1 MTDYMTKLD
10 GSIKTI
16 DATIDAGKKTQA
28 DVEAENYVYGKI
40 PESDFYT
47 CIDKANDA
55 AYVLL
60 RIGEGAKQE
69 IRCSCDYF
77 KKEQK
82 TCEHL
87 YALRDIDVSKL
98 ETSPNWLVR
107 FLQVDNGWH
116 IDDNN
121 KLVPPSTRSEK
132 VVPEVVASVPPTN
145 EEPPKKEKKTC
156 PHCNLTMPESR
167 YEKHL
172 SVCTKNPANNKSQG
186 SPTVEPPPR
195 EKPKAPVIPPDP
207 DIDIGVGEEVPVII
221 DDVPMVD
228 EEGQEVYEKSP
239 IDEGEIVDTHVQ
251 ETIPMEIATALCNM
265 QKTELFATTD
275 SDNPFFS
282 SKYADLAS
290 IWRVIRVPLTSS
302 GLAIMQTTEPYQN
315 GITVVTTLM
324 HVSGVAYITRLSG
337 TYSVT
342 MDKKTGKP
350 KAQTVQALGSL
361 ITYLRRYSLAA
372 LVGVASADDDGEAA
386 SGRDQQNKR

>member
-1 MTDYMTKLD
+1 MTEYKTKWD

-16 DATIDAGKKTQA
+16 DATVETGRKTQA
-28 DVEAENYVYGKI
+28 GVEGKNYDFAQI
-40 PESDFYT
+40 PESDYLT
-47 CIDKANDA
+47 CIDKKNDA

-60 RIGEGAKQE
+60 RRGEGAKQE
-69 IRCSCDYF
+69 IGCSCPYF
-77 KKEQK
+77 TENQMI
-82 TCEHL
+82 CEHL
-87 YALRDIDVSKL
+87 YALRDIRYEDL
-98 ETSPNWLVR
+98 DASPQWLVD
-107 FLQVDNGWH
+107 FLSAGDNWH
-116 IDDNN
+116 IVDG
-121 KLVPPSTRSEK
+121 KLVPPSTGSEK

-145 EEPPKKEKKTC
+145 EEPPKKEKRTC
-156 PHCNLTMPESR
+156 PHCNLSMSADR

-172 SVCTKNPANNKSQG
+172 SVCKKNPAKQKQQG
-186 SPTVEPPPR
+186 SPTVEPPPQ
-195 EKPKAPVIPPDP
+195 EKPKPPVIPIDP
-207 DIDIGVGEEVPVII
+207 EIDIGVGEEPEPPEEPESATHAS
-221 DDVPMVD
+221 DDVT
-228 EEGQEVYEKSP
+228 P
-239 IDEGEIVDTHVQ
+239 IDEGDIVDSHAQ
-251 ETIPMEIATALCNM
+251 ETIPREIATALCNM

-342 MDKKTGKP
+342 MDKKTGKA